1 MRFGRHHK
9 VSSRQVQEQALRLLT
24 PVLGNE
30 GGFRCTRLSLLQVV
44 LTAAANMISVF
55 GACLRLGTMSDQTAR
70 TALRDR
76 LPKRRQM
83 LEAKLNAALREPLPS
98 KTRRRRRALA
108 IDLHEIA
115 YHGSSPRN
123 HVLHK
128 KPRAGTTK
136 FFAYA
141 TACLV
146 EKGHRYTLAFT
157 WVKAN
162 ETTVVILQRL
172 LADVAR
178 SGVKIR
184 HLLLDRGFFSVA
196 VMAFLKAQNIPF
208 LMPVVFRDR
217 KPARG
222 KKHTGWRAFLR
233 MPAGWYRHTHRRQGE
248 EVAVH
253 VCVAYKTYRHHRTA
267 KRCNKKLVFAAWR
280 VAGAPREVCQKY
292 RKRFGIEASYRQLG
306 QARIRTSTRDPLLRL
321 FFVALALLLCNLWVW
336 LHGECFG
343 ETTDP
348 HHASDAK
355 RLQFK
360 WLLAALALALI
371 IEDCEAIDPLLT

>member
-1 MRFGRHHK
+1 MRSRKHHK
-9 VSSRQVQEQALRLLT
+9 ISARQVQEQTLRLLM
-24 PVLGNE
+24 PILGKE
-30 GGFRCTRLSLLQVV
+30 GASRCTNLVLLQVI

-55 GACLRLGTMSDQTAR
+55 GACLRLGTISDQTAR
-70 TALRDR
+70 KLLRKR
-76 LPKRRQM
+76 LPKQRHT
-83 LEAKLNAALREPLPS
+83 LEAKLNEALREPLPS
-98 KTRRRRRALA
+98 RTRRRRRALA
-108 IDLHEIA
+108 IDLHEIP

-128 KPRAGTTK
+128 KPRSGTTK

-162 ETTVVILQRL
+162 ETTVTILERL

-196 VMAFLKAQNIPF
+196 VMAFLKTRNVPF
-208 LMPVVFRDR
+208 LMPVVFRGR

-233 MPAGWYRHTHRRQGE
+233 KPAGWYRHTHRHQGQ
-248 EVAVH
+248 EVTVD
-253 VCVAYKTYRHHRTA
+253 VCVAYKTYRHHRTK

-280 VAGAPREVCQKY
+280 VTGQPRAVCQMY

-321 FFVALALLLCNLWVW
+321 FFVALALLLRNLWVW
-336 LHGECFG
+336 LHWRCFG
-343 ETTDP
+343 ETPDP
-348 HHASDAK
+348 RPASDAK
-355 RLQFK
+355 CLQFK
-360 WLLAALALALI
+360 WLLALLALALFV
-371 IEDCEAIDPLLT
+371 EDFEVVDPLLP